1 MALSRTIIKL
11 AWVTRLLLWWI
22 AFCDWITW
30 GGGKK
35 NAWQISKADALL
47 PTGLNLQRATL
58 MHFICSWADRVAI
71 VSVFPGSHLKALNGQ
86 LFLTELDVRGEAGQ
100 LAPAELWSLAGQK
113 SCQVSP
119 MCVCVCLCAY
129 KALLLWQQHPNRTWR
144 GWVPGCSDH
153 VWIFLH
159 VCILLT

>member
-119 MCVCVCLCAY
+119 MCVCVCACVLIKPCCCDNNIQIELGVGGCLG
-129 KALLLWQQHPNRTWR
+129 ALTMFEYFCMF
-144 GWVPGCSDH
+144 V
-153 VWIFLH
+153 FY
-159 VCILLT
+159 

>member
-11 AWVTRLLLWWI
+11 AWITRLLLWWI
-22 AFCDWITW
+22 AFCDWITQ

-35 NAWQISKADALL
+35 NAWEISKADALL

-100 LAPAELWSLAGQK
+100 SLLPLSFG
-113 SCQVSP
+113 
-119 MCVCVCLCAY
+119 
-129 KALLLWQQHPNRTWR
+129 H
-144 GWVPGCSDH
+144 
-153 VWIFLH
+153 
-159 VCILLT
+159 